1 MGHAPTVQRTGLGY
15 DPRPMSPAI
24 RRVLPNAITLV
35 RLGLAVVFFG
45 VLESIDRTAPAAQ
58 IALLGAWGM
67 GIFAT
72 AALSD
77 ILDGYLARR
86 WNVVS
91 AFGRLMDP
99 LVDKVLILGG
109 FIYLA
114 SPRFEPIPANA
125 MIGSGIAA
133 WMVVVILLRELLVT
147 GLRSYIESR
156 GIPFPAD
163 WSGKLKMFIQSFCV
177 GCCVY
182 VSTRVEPYG
191 WQVFLRDAS
200 TWATVVLTVLSSIT
214 YIRRALHVPPEGRP
228 SNDASVGAGSTAHKS
243 REKSA

>member
-1 MGHAPTVQRTGLGY
+1 MQTPL
-15 DPRPMSPAI
+15 
-24 RRVLPNAITLV
+24 RRALPNAITLV
-35 RLGLAVVFFG
+35 RLALAVVFFAL
-45 VLESIDRTAPAAQ
+45 LERIDRTATAAE
-58 IALLGAWGM
+58 IATLGAWGM
-67 GIFAT
+67 GLFAT

-77 ILDGYLARR
+77 ILDGHLARR
-86 WNVVS
+86 WGVVS
-91 AFGRLMDP
+91 TFGRIMDP
-99 LVDKVLILGG
+99 LVDKTLVLGG

-114 SPRFEPIPANA
+114 SPLFAPIPEYQ
-125 MIGSGIAA
+125 MIGSGIAP

-147 GLRSYIESR
+147 GLRSYIEAR

-182 VSTRVEPYG
+182 VGTRVEPYG

-214 YIRRALHVPPEGRP
+214 YIRRAMHIPAEG
-228 SNDASVGAGSTAHKS
+228 SAGG
-243 REKSA
+243 SATPKEPRR

>member
-1 MGHAPTVQRTGLGY
+1 MQ
-15 DPRPMSPAI
+15 SPL
-24 RRVLPNAITLV
+24 RRALPNAITML
-35 RLGLAVVFFG
+35 RLALAVVFF
-45 VLESIDRTAPAAQ
+45 VALEAIDRTAPAER
-58 IALLGAWGM
+58 IAWLGAWGM
-67 GIFAT
+67 GLFAT

-77 ILDGYLARR
+77 ILDGHLARR
-86 WNVVS
+86 WGVVS
-91 AFGRLMDP
+91 TFGRIMDP
-99 LVDKVLILGG
+99 LVDKTLVLGG

-114 SPRFEPIPANA
+114 SPLFAPIPEYS
-125 MIGSGIAA
+125 MLGSGIAA

-163 WSGKLKMFIQSFCV
+163 WSGKVKMFVQSFCV

-182 VSTRVEPYG
+182 VGTRVDPYG

-214 YIRRALHVPPEGRP
+214 YIHRAMRLP
-228 SNDASVGAGSTAHKS
+228 A
-243 REKSA
+243 EKHP

>member
-1 MGHAPTVQRTGLGY
+1 MQ
-15 DPRPMSPAI
+15 SPL
-24 RRVLPNAITLV
+24 RRAMPNAITMLRLV
-35 RLGLAVVFFG
+35 LAVVFFV
-45 VLESIDRTAPAAQ
+45 VLEAINRTAPAER
-58 IALLGAWGM
+58 IAWLGAWGM
-67 GIFAT
+67 GLFAT

-77 ILDGYLARR
+77 ILDGHLARR
-86 WNVVS
+86 WGVVS
-91 AFGRLMDP
+91 TFGRIMDP
-99 LVDKVLILGG
+99 LVDKTLVLGG

-114 SPRFEPIPANA
+114 SPLFAPIPEYS
-125 MIGSGIAA
+125 MLGSGIAA

-163 WSGKLKMFIQSFCV
+163 WSGKVKMFVQSFCV

-182 VSTRVEPYG
+182 VGTRVDPYG

-214 YIRRALHVPPEGRP
+214 YIHRAMRLP
-228 SNDASVGAGSTAHKS
+228 A
-243 REKSA
+243 EKHP

>member
-1 MGHAPTVQRTGLGY
+1 MQ
-15 DPRPMSPAI
+15 SPL
-24 RRVLPNAITLV
+24 RRALPNAITMLRLV
-35 RLGLAVVFFG
+35 LAVVFFV
-45 VLESIDRTAPAAQ
+45 VLEAINRTAPAER
-58 IALLGAWGM
+58 IAWLGAWGM
-67 GIFAT
+67 GLFAT

-77 ILDGYLARR
+77 ILDGHLARR
-86 WNVVS
+86 WGVVS
-91 AFGRLMDP
+91 TFGRIMDP
-99 LVDKVLILGG
+99 LVDKTLVLGG

-114 SPRFEPIPANA
+114 SPLFAPIPEYS
-125 MIGSGIAA
+125 MLGSGIAA

-163 WSGKLKMFIQSFCV
+163 WSGKVKMFVQSFCV

-182 VSTRVEPYG
+182 VGTRVDPYG

-214 YIRRALHVPPEGRP
+214 YIHRAMRLP
-228 SNDASVGAGSTAHKS
+228 A
-243 REKSA
+243 EKHP

>member
-1 MGHAPTVQRTGLGY
+1 MQ
-15 DPRPMSPAI
+15 SPF
-24 RRVLPNAITLV
+24 RRALPNAITLV
-35 RLGLAVVFFG
+35 RLALAVVFFG
-45 VLESIDRTAPAAQ
+45 LLEAIDRSSPAEE
-58 IALLGAWGM
+58 IARLGAWGM
-67 GIFAT
+67 ALFAT

-86 WNVVS
+86 WQVVS
-91 AFGRLMDP
+91 TFGRLMDP
-99 LVDKVLILGG
+99 LVDKVLVLGG

-114 SPRFEPIPANA
+114 SPKFEPIPANA

-182 VSTRVEPYG
+182 VATRVEPYG

-214 YIRRALHVPPEGRP
+214 YIRRAMQVPKE
-228 SNDASVGAGSTAHKS
+228 TAQRTEATK
-243 REKSA
+243 

>member
-1 MGHAPTVQRTGLGY
+1 MQ
-15 DPRPMSPAI
+15 SPF
-24 RRVLPNAITLV
+24 RRALPNAITLV
-35 RLGLAVVFFG
+35 RLALAVVFFG
-45 VLESIDRTAPAAQ
+45 LLEAIDRSAPPAE
-58 IALLGAWGM
+58 IARLGAWGM
-67 GIFAT
+67 GLFAT

-86 WNVVS
+86 WQVVS
-91 AFGRLMDP
+91 TFGRLMDP
-99 LVDKVLILGG
+99 LVDKVLVLGG

-114 SPRFEPIPANA
+114 SPKFEPIPANA

-133 WMVVVILLRELLVT
+133 WMVVVLLLRELLVT

-156 GIPFPAD
+156 GTPFPAD

-182 VSTRVEPYG
+182 VATRVEPYG

-214 YIRRALHVPPEGRP
+214 YIRRAMQVSKE
-228 SNDASVGAGSTAHKS
+228 TAQRTEATK
-243 REKSA
+243 

>member
-1 MGHAPTVQRTGLGY
+1 MAASPLRRT
-15 DPRPMSPAI
+15 
-24 RRVLPNAITLV
+24 LPNAITLV
-35 RLGLAVVFFG
+35 RLGLALVFFA
-45 VLESIDRTAPAAQ
+45 LLQSIDRSAPADE
-58 IALLGAWGM
+58 IARLGAWAM
-67 GIFAT
+67 SLFIV

-86 WNVVS
+86 WQVVS

-99 LVDKVLILGG
+99 LVDKILVLGG

-114 SPRFEPIPANA
+114 SPIFSPLPANA

-163 WSGKLKMFIQSFCV
+163 WSGKLKMFVQSFCV

-182 VSTRVEPYG
+182 VATRVEPYP

-200 TWATVVLTVLSSIT
+200 TWATIVLTGLSSIT
-214 YIRRALHVPPEGRP
+214 YIRRAMHVPPER
-228 SNDASVGAGSTAHKS
+228 SSTG
-243 REKSA
+243 

>member
-1 MGHAPTVQRTGLGY
+1 MQ
-15 DPRPMSPAI
+15 SPL
-24 RRVLPNAITLV
+24 RRALPNAITMLRLV
-35 RLGLAVVFFG
+35 LAVVFFV
-45 VLESIDRTAPAAQ
+45 VLEAIDRTAPAER
-58 IALLGAWGM
+58 IAWLGAWGM
-67 GIFAT
+67 GLFAT

-77 ILDGYLARR
+77 ILDGHLARR
-86 WNVVS
+86 WGVVS
-91 AFGRLMDP
+91 TFGRIMDP
-99 LVDKVLILGG
+99 LVDKTLVLGG

-114 SPRFEPIPANA
+114 SPLFAPIPEYS
-125 MIGSGIAA
+125 MLGSGIAA

-163 WSGKLKMFIQSFCV
+163 WSGKVKMFVQSFCV

-182 VSTRVEPYG
+182 VGTRMDPYG

-214 YIRRALHVPPEGRP
+214 YIHRAMRLP
-228 SNDASVGAGSTAHKS
+228 A
-243 REKSA
+243 EKHP

>member
-1 MGHAPTVQRTGLGY
+1 MQ
-15 DPRPMSPAI
+15 SPL
-24 RRVLPNAITLV
+24 RRALPNAITMLRLV
-35 RLGLAVVFFG
+35 LAVVFF
-45 VLESIDRTAPAAQ
+45 VALEAIDRTAPAER
-58 IALLGAWGM
+58 IAWLGAWGM
-67 GIFAT
+67 GLFAT

-77 ILDGYLARR
+77 ILDGHLARR
-86 WNVVS
+86 WGVVS
-91 AFGRLMDP
+91 TFGRIMDP
-99 LVDKVLILGG
+99 LVDKTLVLGG

-114 SPRFEPIPANA
+114 SPLFAPIPEYS
-125 MIGSGIAA
+125 MLGSGIAA

-163 WSGKLKMFIQSFCV
+163 WSGKVKMFVQSFCV

-182 VSTRVEPYG
+182 VGTRVDPYG

-214 YIRRALHVPPEGRP
+214 YIHRAMRLP
-228 SNDASVGAGSTAHKS
+228 A
-243 REKSA
+243 EKHP

>member
-1 MGHAPTVQRTGLGY
+1 MQ
-15 DPRPMSPAI
+15 SPL
-24 RRVLPNAITLV
+24 RRALPNAITMLRLV
-35 RLGLAVVFFG
+35 LAVVFFV
-45 VLESIDRTAPAAQ
+45 VLEAIDRTAPAER
-58 IALLGAWGM
+58 IAWLGAWGM
-67 GIFAT
+67 GLFAT

-77 ILDGYLARR
+77 ILDGHLARR
-86 WNVVS
+86 WGVVS
-91 AFGRLMDP
+91 TFGRIMDP
-99 LVDKVLILGG
+99 LVDKTLVLGG

-114 SPRFEPIPANA
+114 SPLFAPIPEYS
-125 MIGSGIAA
+125 MLGSGIAA

-163 WSGKLKMFIQSFCV
+163 WSGKVKMFVQSFCV

-182 VSTRVEPYG
+182 VGTSVDPYG

-214 YIRRALHVPPEGRP
+214 YIHRAMRLP
-228 SNDASVGAGSTAHKS
+228 A
-243 REKSA
+243 EKHP